1 MNIFM
6 ILEDALRP
14 DHLGCYGYEKNTSP
28 NIDRLAREGVLFQ
41 NCIAVASHTFPPI
54 VSTLMGQTTAS
65 HGLVNARTY
74 AGWAESPSW
83 QNRQTP
89 LTILESRGYLIDGE
103 LVLRWA
109 PLGFSRDTASDQI
122 EAYLE
127 KHRAERW
134 FFLAEPYPTHLPYN
148 PPQEYFHA
156 YLDAGYDLST
166 ATQQRIEAVRKHLLV
181 HPSGVISKLEA
192 GEVEPLPDDET
203 DSAHKRTV
211 GIVDFDVQK
220 DRPAINA
227 LYDGEVRVFDDLV
240 GRWIAKLEE
249 LELLDD
255 TLVVILADH
264 GEELLERGY
273 VGHCSCNL
281 KGTLYDEAI
290 KVPLL
295 LRCPKILPAGR
306 VIESQ
311 ISQID
316 IMPTIFDLLGIEGLK
331 FMEGR
336 STRSLIEAGMETES
350 SKPFREESF
359 AETPPAGWQ
368 ALQDDDREI
377 WCIRTASWKLIL
389 NTTRSGAYLRF
400 ELYNLKQDPAEQ
412 QDLYRVDHP
421 QVDRLR
427 PKLERFIQKARR
439 VKL

>member
-1 MNIFM
+1 M

-14 DHLGCYGYEKNTSP
+14 DHLGCYGYGKNTSP
-28 NIDRLAREGVLFQ
+28 HIDRLAREGVLFK

-65 HGLVNARTY
+65 HGLVNARAY
-74 AGWAESPSW
+74 ARWAASPYW
-83 QNRQTP
+83 KNRQTP
-89 LTILESRGYLIDGE
+89 LKILESRGYLIDGE

-109 PLGFSRDTASDQI
+109 PLGFSRDTASDRI
-122 EAYLE
+122 EDYLE
-127 KHRAERW
+127 NHRADRW

-148 PPQEYFHA
+148 PPKEYFNA
-156 YLDAGYDLST
+156 YLEPGYQSSA
-166 ATQQRIEAVRKHLLV
+166 ATRERIEMVRKHLLV
-181 HPSGVISKLEA
+181 HPPGVTSKLEA
-192 GEVEPLPDDET
+192 GEAEPLPDEAT

-211 GIVDFDVQK
+211 GIVDFDPHE
-220 DRPAINA
+220 DRPAITA
-227 LYDGEVRVFDDLV
+227 LYDGEVRVFDDMV
-240 GRWIAKLEE
+240 GCWIDKLEE

-255 TLVVILADH
+255 TLLLILADH

-281 KGTLYDEAI
+281 KGTLYEEAI
-290 KVPLL
+290 KVPLI

-306 VIESQ
+306 VIEHQ

-316 IMPTIFDLLGIEGLK
+316 IMPTILDLLGIQPPD

-336 STRSLIEAGMETES
+336 STRSLIEARS
-350 SKPFREESF
+350 DSFREECF

-389 NTTRSGAYLRF
+389 NTTRSGAYQRF
-400 ELYNLKQDPAEQ
+400 ELYNLKQDPAEL
-412 QDLYRVDHP
+412 QDLYRIDHP
-421 QVDRLR
+421 TVGSLR
-427 PKLERFIQKARR
+427 PKLEGFIRKARQA
-439 VKL
+439 KL

>member
-1 MNIFM
+1 M
-6 ILEDALRP
+6 
-14 DHLGCYGYEKNTSP
+14 
-28 NIDRLAREGVLFQ
+28 ARKHV
-41 NCIAVASHTFPPI
+41 
-54 VSTLMGQTTAS
+54 
-65 HGLVNARTY
+65 LVN
-74 AGWAESPSW
+74 
-83 QNRQTP
+83 
-89 LTILESRGYLIDGE
+89 
-103 LVLRWA
+103 
-109 PLGFSRDTASDQI
+109 
-122 EAYLE
+122 
-127 KHRAERW
+127 
-134 FFLAEPYPTHLPYN
+134 
-148 PPQEYFHA
+148 
-156 YLDAGYDLST
+156 
-166 ATQQRIEAVRKHLLV
+166 
-181 HPSGVISKLEA
+181 PSGVISKLEA

>member
-1 MNIFM
+1 VNIFM

-14 DHLGCYGYEKNTSP
+14 DHLGCYGYEKDTSP
-28 NIDRLAREGVLFQ
+28 NIDRLAREGVLFK

-65 HGLVNARTY
+65 HGLVNARAY
-74 AGWAESPSW
+74 AGWAESPYW

-109 PLGFSRDTASDQI
+109 PLGFSRDTAGEQI

-127 KHRAERW
+127 KHSADRW

-148 PPQEYFHA
+148 PPQEYFNA
-156 YLDAGYDLST
+156 YLDPGYSLSA
-166 ATQQRIEAVRKHLLV
+166 ATQQRIEVVRKYLLV
-181 HPSGVISKLEA
+181 HPPGMISKLEA
-192 GEVEPLPDDET
+192 GEAEPLPDEKT
-203 DSAHKRTV
+203 DGAHKRNV

-220 DRPAINA
+220 DRPAVTA

-240 GRWIAKLEE
+240 GRWVAKLEE

-255 TLVVILADH
+255 TLVVIVADH

-290 KVPLL
+290 KVPLI
-295 LRCPKILPAGR
+295 LRCPKVLPAGR
-306 VIESQ
+306 VIENQ

-316 IMPTIFDLLGIEGLK
+316 IMPTIFDLLGIEALK

-336 STRSLIEAGMETES
+336 STRALIEARS
-350 SKPFREESF
+350 DSFREESF

-377 WCIRTASWKLIL
+377 WCVRTASWKLIL

-400 ELYNLKQDPAEQ
+400 ELYNLKQDPAEL

-421 QVDRLR
+421 QGRRLR
-427 PKLERFIQKARR
+427 PKLERFIRRARR